1 MHMSVNID
9 QLVGFQRAEFARAG
23 RLRLWTIGAQFAIG
37 APAIVSVFVDDYG
50 TLFYLGLWG
59 LVAFLIWFAASEL
72 QARSRIVA
80 EQARRA
86 TLVMGGLGKK
96 ISPAV
101 LHEIQASLTVSRE
114 AAAAQEDV
122 NYFAANGEPGFSRL
136 TEMLEE
142 TAFFTEDL
150 QWVSSWVMH
159 GTFAISLLIAIGVFS
174 VVLGV
179 NDPLVRIQTARVVL
193 AALMVFMSSD
203 ILGAARAHKSTAD
216 QLKALRARLA
226 EIRARTFPEADVL
239 LALSDYNAIVQS
251 APLIVPFAYQ
261 MRRHR
266 LNQLWAKY
274 KEDRTAR

>member
-1 MHMSVNID
+1 MSVNID

>member
-1 MHMSVNID
+1 MSVNID

-274 KEDRTAR
+274 KEDRT